1 MTQSFTDSDAFRSF
15 TLGRNFKDGQREA
28 IQTALSNKA
37 GGQHIGMPGTK
48 DEAYQ
53 AILRAGWYRFA
64 TAGADKTLGSSQ
76 PLKGIA
82 ELLVQLNQHGRRF
95 DAVSMGRALLDVL
108 ATDND
113 SWQRTKY
120 IFDQVSTSGDTLLPV
135 YVVMER
141 RGPRLE
147 QPNEALMRMVA
158 NVPLHKSAAIRDNF
172 DFYVGQLPEDLR
184 RAAIDLKDRLM
195 VVHGIIDAYRNNDKK
210 RAKSRLL
217 KSGVDTIIAME
228 KDGSLQSMFDESER
242 MSLMKAMTLVAEDA
256 KAYKTAQHAM
266 EALKSGKDARIA
278 KLTAANK
285 ELEARIAE
293 LEAQLA
299 AKDPEAET
307 SEDPDPESESTGEE

>member
-1 MTQSFTDSDAFRSF
+1 MTLNLTDAIRSF
-15 TLGRNFKDGQREA
+15 VFGRNFKDGQWQA
-28 IQTALSNKA
+28 MLAALTNKE
-37 GGQHIGMPGTK
+37 GGKRIADPASK
-48 DEAYQ
+48 DEAYL

-64 TAGADKTLGSSQ
+64 TAGADKTLGNSQ

-108 ATDND
+108 ATDNEA
-113 SWQRTKY
+113 WQRTKY

-135 YVVMER
+135 YVIMEK

-158 NVPLHKSAAIRDNF
+158 GVPLHKSAAIRDNF

-195 VVHGIIDAYRNNDKK
+195 VIHGIIDAYEAGDEK

-217 KSGVDTIIAME
+217 KSGVDTIIEME
-228 KDGSLQSMFDESER
+228 KDGTLQAMLDEGER
-242 MSLMKAMTLVAEDA
+242 LTLMKAMTLVAGDA
-256 KAYKTAQHAM
+256 KAYKKAEANYAQ
-266 EALKSGKDARIA
+266 ALREVQAGYKARVKD
-278 KLTAANK
+278 
-285 ELEARIAE
+285 LEARIAE
-293 LEAQLA
+293 LEG
-299 AKDPEAET
+299 KDTKPET
-307 SEDPDPESESTGEE
+307 PDGPKLTPPEGEQATPAS